1 MTKNNV
7 AKKNTARKQCFH
19 QKLTNLT
26 LNKIFKL
33 HCKYKTGFSSLQ
45 GSCNKRPFDVI
56 FGKFCPKKTRVF

>member
-7 AKKNTARKQCFH
+7 AKNTARKQCFN

-33 HCKYKTGFSSLQ
+33 QCKNKTGFSSMQ
-45 GSCNKRPFDVI
+45 GSCNKRPSDVI
-56 FGKFCPKKTRVF
+56 NGHLT